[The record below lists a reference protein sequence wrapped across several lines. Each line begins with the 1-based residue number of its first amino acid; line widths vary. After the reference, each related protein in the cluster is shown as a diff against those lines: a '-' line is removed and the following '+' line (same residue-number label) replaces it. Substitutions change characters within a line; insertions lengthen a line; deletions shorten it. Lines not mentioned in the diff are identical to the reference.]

1 MEVKIIFEIEEGSKP
16 IIENLSKALKVL
28 GNTAVLSSSA
38 GNIIGKVEKF
48 MQPVPAEEEYAR
60 QETGDW
66 QTNDVK
72 VEPEKKEEIPDVEK
86 EEPSKEEIPDSK
98 KEPEEPKKK
107 KAKSETKKTDPVP
120 TVKVEY
126 TRGDLARVG
135 RELANQGKRDE
146 VLKAFTKFHAVSLA
160 DIQPEDF
167 NALAQIYIDLGG
179 KF

>member
-1 MEVKIIFEIEEGSKP
+1 MEVKIIIEIEEGSKP

-38 GNIIGKVEKF
+38 GNIIGKVDKF
-48 MQPVPAEEEYAR
+48 VQREPAEEEYAR

-72 VEPEKKEEIPDVEK
+72 DIEGEE
-86 EEPSKEEIPDSK
+86 EEASK
-98 KEPEEPKKK
+98 KEEPKKK
-107 KAKSETKKTDPVP
+107 KTKSETKKTDSVP

-160 DIQPEDF
+160 DIQSEDF

>member
-1 MEVKIIFEIEEGSKP
+1 MEVKIIIEIEEGSKP

-38 GNIIGKVEKF
+38 GNIIGKVDKF
-48 MQPVPAEEEYAR
+48 MQPIPAEEEYAS
-60 QETGDW
+60 QETGNW
-66 QTNDVK
+66 QTNGVK
-72 VEPEKKEEIPDVEK
+72 DIEGEEEEASKKEEPDSEK
-86 EEPSKEEIPDSK
+86 ES
-98 KEPEEPKKK
+98 EEPKKK
-107 KAKSETKKTDPVP
+107 KTKSETKKTDPVP
-120 TVKVEY
+120 TVKAEY

-135 RELANQGKRDE
+135 RELAIQGKRDE

>member
-1 MEVKIIFEIEEGSKP
+1 MEVKIIIEIEEGSKP

-38 GNIIGKVEKF
+38 GNIIGKVDKF
-48 MQPVPAEEEYAR
+48 VQREPAEEEYVR
-60 QETGDW
+60 QESGDW

-72 VEPEKKEEIPDVEK
+72 AESEKTEEVLNVE
-86 EEPSKEEIPDSK
+86 

>member
-1 MEVKIIFEIEEGSKP
+1 MEVKIIIEIEEGSKP

-72 VEPEKKEEIPDVEK
+72 EESEKTEEVPDVEK
-86 EEPSKEEIPDSK
+86 
-98 KEPEEPKKK
+98 EEPKKK

>member
-1 MEVKIIFEIEEGSKP
+1 MEVKIIIEIEEGSKP

-72 VEPEKKEEIPDVEK
+72 EESEKTEEVPDVEK
-86 EEPSKEEIPDSK
+86 EEP
-98 KEPEEPKKK
+98 KKK
-107 KAKSETKKTDPVP
+107 KTKSETKKTDPVP

>member
-1 MEVKIIFEIEEGSKP
+1 MEVKIIIEIEEGSKP
-16 IIENLSKALKVL
+16 INENLSKALKVL

-72 VEPEKKEEIPDVEK
+72 EESEKTEEVPDVEK
-86 EEPSKEEIPDSK
+86 
-98 KEPEEPKKK
+98 EEPKKK

>member
-16 IIENLSKALKVL
+16 IIENLSKALMVL
-28 GNTAVLSSSA
+28 GNTAVISSPA

-48 MQPVPAEEEYAR
+48 MQPIPAEEEYAR
-60 QETGDW
+60 QEIGDW

-72 VEPEKKEEIPDVEK
+72 NIESEEEASKKEE
-86 EEPSKEEIPDSK
+86 PDSE

-107 KAKSETKKTDPVP
+107 KTKSETKKTDPVP
-120 TVKVEY
+120 TVKAEY

-146 VLKAFTKFHAVSLA
+146 VLKVFTKFHAVSLA

-167 NALAQIYIDLGG
+167 NALAQIYIELGG

>member
-16 IIENLSKALKVL
+16 IIEKLSKALMVL
-28 GNTAVLSSSA
+28 GNTATISSPA

-48 MQPVPAEEEYAR
+48 VQQVPVEEEYEER
-60 QETGDW
+60 EKGDW

-72 VEPEKKEEIPDVEK
+72 NIESEEEA
-86 EEPSKEEIPDSK
+86 SK
-98 KEPEEPKKK
+98 KEEPKKK
-107 KAKSETKKTDPVP
+107 KTESETKKTDPVP
-120 TVKVEY
+120 TVKAEY

>member
-48 MQPVPAEEEYAR
+48 VQTEPAEEEYVR

-72 VEPEKKEEIPDVEK
+72 VEPEKKEETPKD
-86 EEPSKEEIPDSK
+86 EIPDSE

-107 KAKSETKKTDPVP
+107 KTKSETKKTDPVP
-120 TVKVEY
+120 TVKAEY